1 MMVRPRRR
9 DESSSNRSSASNMLP
24 SRSHNNIAASNRM
37 EKFRWVCLAILLI
50 VYYYGSA
57 VGFSPLLTSLSSSV
71 SLRMSVLSSQD
82 SVVSTSSS
90 SSGDEEQQV
99 DEYQYVFWL
108 MPVESDARLLESAIM
123 KDLRD
128 EFDAVR
134 FNPHVTLA
142 PPVAAS
148 EIPNPQQALEILTT
162 TQHFNNKSKNNNNL
176 RGSSSNKDRMVTLTH
191 AHADYGFLYTQSVFL
206 QLQSNQELD
215 DLYELSRKVSGLP
228 PDEISD
234 ENNNNNKDHFP
245 HLSVLYEN
253 CCEQERNQVATAV
266 EQKLQATT
274 LSQQIRFDSVQL
286 IRIQLPVEGPNDVL
300 KWKLVGSAKLR

>member
-1 MMVRPRRR
+1 
-9 DESSSNRSSASNMLP
+9 
-24 SRSHNNIAASNRM
+24 M

-148 EIPNPQQALEILTT
+148 EIPNPQQALEILTST
-162 TQHFNNKSKNNNNL
+162 TQQQQQQQQFHNKNKNNL
-176 RGSSSNKDRMVTLTH
+176 RGSSSSKDRIVTLTH

-206 QLQSNQELD
+206 QLQSNKELD
-215 DLYELSRKVSGLP
+215 DLYQLSRKVSGLP
-228 PDEISD
+228 PKKDD
-234 ENNNNNKDHFP
+234 ENNNNKSSSDHFP

-253 CCEQERNQVATAV
+253 CCEQERNQVATTV

-286 IRIQLPVEGPNDVL
+286 IRIQLPVEGPKDVL